1 MLMFSGA
8 TMLFGILSGG
18 GLAMFYAVIEL
29 IPDIAA
35 RAGIDGILITLP
47 MQMIANLTRTISP
60 VAAVIM
66 IVSSTI
72 NVSPVRIL
80 KRTSVPTIIGIISVI
95 LLSIFLLHY

>member
-1 MLMFSGA
+1 MFSGA